1 MKRTTKYVGLDI
13 HQASIVASVREDS
26 GRVIARSV
34 LPTEGA
40 ALTELVRS
48 MRGAVHV
55 ALEEGTQAQWVHEL
69 LSPLVHRVLVCDRR
83 GEARRGTKGDQADA
97 DALSEALR
105 RGGLR
110 AVYHGSG
117 PRTTLKELTRAYQ
130 QLVEDATR
138 IMLRLK
144 ALFRAR
150 AIPTPGAGVYHPQE
164 RAQWLA
170 FLTDRGARFRA
181 EALYAQ
187 LDQLRALRPKA
198 KAAML
203 AEATR
208 DPAWPVLRGI
218 PFLGPIRVALLLA
231 TMQTPWRFRTK
242 RQLWAYAG
250 LAVVTRSS
258 ADYTIVRGQPVRRH
272 RAPLTRG
279 LNRNHNRILKD
290 VFKGAATA
298 ATARRGPLQD
308 FYHGM
313 LARGMRPELA
323 RVTVTRKLAALTL
336 RLWKRGERYDPRQLT
351 RQA

>member
-1 MKRTTKYVGLDI
+1 MKRTTKYVGLDV
-13 HQASIVASVREDS
+13 HQASTVASVREDS

-34 LPTEGA
+34 LPTEGP
-40 ALTELVRS
+40 ALSELVRG

-69 LSPLVHRVLVCDRR
+69 LTPLVHRVLVCDRR
-83 GEARRGTKGDQADA
+83 GEARRGTKGDHADA

-110 AVYHGSG
+110 AVYHSGS
-117 PRTTLKELTRAYQ
+117 PHRTTLKELTHAYQ

-138 IMLRLK
+138 VMLRLK

-170 FLTDRGARFRA
+170 WLTDRGARFRA

-203 AEATR
+203 AEARR
-208 DPAWPVLRGI
+208 DPRG
-218 PFLGPIRVALLLA
+218 PCCGGSASSGRSG
-231 TMQTPWRFRTK
+231 W
-242 RQLWAYAG
+242 
-250 LAVVTRSS
+250 RSS
-258 ADYTIVRGQPVRRH
+258 WPRCKPHGAFGPSGTSGP
-272 RAPLTRG
+272 TRG
-279 LNRNHNRILKD
+279 WR
-290 VFKGAATA
+290 
-298 ATARRGPLQD
+298 
-308 FYHGM
+308 
-313 LARGMRPELA
+313 
-323 RVTVTRKLAALTL
+323 
-336 RLWKRGERYDPRQLT
+336 W
-351 RQA
+351 